1 MQQPR
6 RSQSEPEKS
15 SAPVRMVWVEYVRA
29 AALIWIVLVHI
40 FERVFGYAAFGNPGV
55 TWPPMAERISQFAPL
70 SGFGVWDVPVNLL
83 RYLGWFGDHGVQLFL
98 IVSGFGLTWGLLQKG
113 VGPVLP
119 LRSFYLRRFERIY
132 PSYWM
137 AHLIFFVLA
146 FVLLALEVRHT
157 SLTFYLSLT
166 GFRLTPASFYAISP
180 SWWYITLI
188 VQLYLVFP
196 LLWWL
201 LQRLGA
207 NRFLILCAVVAFG
220 IRAAG
225 LWFLKDSVYLD
236 MWSRGA
242 IFITR
247 LPEFVFGMALAVW
260 LGNHHSRVDR
270 WLAGPSGLGLAAL
283 LLIGGTIL
291 SFDLMGMTVA
301 LFMIGVGLFIPLYV
315 VWRHQDE
322 PTRAWGKGFKW
333 IGQHTNSLF
342 LMHHPFV
349 NVLVPATLGANL
361 LVNLPRGIIGG
372 LASFVVT
379 IPFALFLERAT
390 AWAQTLMTRSF
401 KRWGW
406 MRAGVMAATVAAFVA
421 ALLFGAD
428 LLIRRIN
435 PQEVRG
441 WGERPSLTPSEQF
454 GWHLIPNSVTN
465 LRWLSY
471 DYTLAANSLGFP
483 GPEYL
488 PERSPSTL
496 RILVTGDAF
505 SSAEGVN
512 TDQSWPRLLETRLNA
527 SSSRPTAQV
536 LNFAI
541 TGYGP
546 NQYAAVV
553 EHFAPLYQ
561 PDVILVEMF
570 VNDYLDV
577 SMSDAE
583 FQASIGFGTTSATSP
598 LSILALDNLRAF
610 LGFNIGEPLT
620 EFLTG
625 TPRFSGYVFGNLRVF
640 EQHGWDHEA
649 AVQAVRERL
658 TTIKQT
664 ADRIGADLWIIMVPA
679 SVQICNPVDLPYFP
693 RYVNLNDTAQFDL
706 ERPQR
711 DTAALAE
718 SLGIAYRDLRPTIQ
732 ALDEQG
738 CPYQPYNMHWL
749 PAVHETVAAEMVILL
764 ESMENS

>member
-6 RSQSEPEKS
+6 RSQPEAEKS
-15 SAPVRMVWVEYVRA
+15 SVPVRMIWVEYVRA
-29 AALIWIVLVHI
+29 VALIWIVLVHI
-40 FERVFGYAAFGNPGV
+40 FERVFGYAAFGNPGMN
-55 TWPPMAERISQFAPL
+55 WPPIAERISQFAPL
-70 SGFGVWDVPVNLL
+70 SGFGGWDIPVNLL

-98 IVSGFGLTWGLLQKG
+98 IISGFGLTWGLLQKG
-113 VGPVLP
+113 AGPVLP

-132 PSYWM
+132 PPYWM
-137 AHLIFFVLA
+137 AHVIFFGLA
-146 FVLLALEVRHT
+146 FVLLTLEVRHT
-157 SLTFYLSLT
+157 SLSFYVSLT

-188 VQLYLVFP
+188 VQLYLVYP

-201 LQRLGA
+201 LKRLGA
-207 NRFLILCAVVAFG
+207 NRFLIVCAVVAFG

-225 LWFLKDSVYLD
+225 LWLLSDSVYLD

-260 LGNHHSRVDR
+260 LRDHHASVDR
-270 WLAGPSGLGLAAL
+270 WLAGPPGLGLAAL
-283 LLIGGTIL
+283 LFIGGTIL

-301 LFMIGVGLFIPLYV
+301 LFMIGLGLFIPLYAI
-315 VWRHQDE
+315 WRRQDE
-322 PTRAWGKGFKW
+322 PTTAWGKGFKW

-349 NVLVPATLGANL
+349 NVLVPATFGANL

-372 LASFVVT
+372 LASFLVT
-379 IPFALFLERAT
+379 IPFALLLERIT
-390 AWAQTLMTRSF
+390 AWAQRVIAGSL

-406 MRAGVMAATVAAFVA
+406 GRAGVMAAVVTGLVV
-421 ALLFGAD
+421 ALLLGAE
-428 LLIRRIN
+428 LLIRRFN

-465 LRWLSY
+465 LRWLTY

-483 GPEYL
+483 GPEY
-488 PERSPSTL
+488 PSTRTPGTL

-527 SSSRPTAQV
+527 DSSNAGAEV

-553 EHFAPLYQ
+553 EHFAPLYR

-577 SMSDAE
+577 LMSDAE

-598 LSILALDNLRAF
+598 ISIFALDHLRAF
-610 LGFNIGEPLT
+610 LGFGIGEPLT

-625 TPRFSGYVFGNLRVF
+625 APRFSGYVLGNLRAF
-640 EQHGWDHEA
+640 EQQGWDYEA

-664 ADRIGADLWIIMVPA
+664 ADDIDADLWIIMVPA
-679 SVQICNPVDLPYFP
+679 SVQVCDRADLPYFP
-693 RYVNLNDTAQFDL
+693 RYVDLNDTTQFDL

-711 DTAALAE
+711 DTAALAK
-718 SLGIAYRDLRPTIQ
+718 SLGIGYRDLRPTIQ
-732 ALDEQG
+732 ALTEQG
-738 CPYQPYNMHWL
+738 CPYQPYNMHWR
-749 PAVHETVAAEMVILL
+749 PAVHETVAAEMVDLL
-764 ESMENS
+764 ESMKNS

>member
-1 MQQPR
+1 MQSPS
-6 RSQSEPEKS
+6 RSQSERS
-15 SAPVRMVWVEYVRA
+15 STPVRMVWVEYVRA
-29 AALIWIVLVHI
+29 VALIWIVLVHI
-40 FERVFGYAAFGNPGV
+40 FERVFGYAAFGNPGLN
-55 TWPPMAERISQFAPL
+55 WPPIAERIAQFAPL
-70 SGFGVWDVPVNLL
+70 TGLSAWDIPANLL

-113 VGPVLP
+113 TGAVLP

-132 PSYWM
+132 PPYWM
-137 AHLIFFVLA
+137 AHLIFLILA
-146 FVLLALEVRHT
+146 LVLLTLEVRHT

-188 VQLYLVFP
+188 VQLYLVYP

-201 LQRLGA
+201 LRRIGA
-207 NRFLILCAVVAFG
+207 NRFLIVCAVVAFG
-220 IRAAG
+220 VRAAG
-225 LWFLKDSVYLD
+225 LWLLSDSLYLD

-242 IFITR
+242 VFITR
-247 LPEFVFGMALAVW
+247 LPEFVFGMVLAVW
-260 LGNHHSRVDR
+260 LRDYHTRVDR
-270 WLAGPSGLGLAAL
+270 WLAGPPGLGLAAL

-291 SFDLMGMTVA
+291 SFDLMGMTFA
-301 LFMIGVGLFIPLYV
+301 SFMIGAGLFIPLYA
-315 VWRHQDE
+315 VWRQQDE
-322 PTRAWGKGFKW
+322 PTRAWGRGLKW

-349 NVLVPATLGANL
+349 NTLVPATLGANL
-361 LVNLPRGIIGG
+361 LANLPRGIIGG
-372 LASFVVT
+372 LAAFLVT
-379 IPFALFLERAT
+379 IPFALFLEQAAT
-390 AWAQTLMTRSF
+390 QVQRIITRSF

-406 MRAGVMAATVAAFVA
+406 VRAGVVMALAAGLTVA
-421 ALLFGAD
+421 
-428 LLIRRIN
+428 LLIGAELLVRQFN

-441 WGERPSLTPSEQF
+441 WGERPSLMPSAQF

-465 LRWLSY
+465 LRWQTY

-483 GPEYL
+483 GPEY
-488 PERSPSTL
+488 PTARTPGTL

-505 SSAEGVN
+505 SSAEGVD
-512 TDQSWPRLLETRLNA
+512 TDKSWPRLLESQLNA
-527 SSSRPTAQV
+527 ISSNRGAEV

-577 SMSDAE
+577 LVSDAE
-583 FQASIGFGTTSATSP
+583 FQASIGFGATTVTPPA
-598 LSILALDNLRAF
+598 SIVALDHLRAF
-610 LGFNIGEPLT
+610 LAFGIGEPLT

-625 TPRFSGYVFGNLRVF
+625 VPRFSGYVFGNLRAF
-640 EQHGWDHEA
+640 EQQGWDHEA
-649 AVQAVRERL
+649 ALQHVRERL
-658 TTIKQT
+658 TRIKQI
-664 ADRIGADLWIIMVPA
+664 ADRINAGLWIIMVPA
-679 SVQICNPVDLPYFP
+679 SVQVCVPDDLPYFP
-693 RYVNLNDTAQFDL
+693 RYVDLNDTALFDL

-711 DTAALAE
+711 DTSVLAE
-718 SLGIAYRDLRPTIQ
+718 SLGIGYYDLRPTLQ
-732 ALDEQG
+732 TLAERG

-749 PAVHETVAAEMVILL
+749 PAVHEKVAGEVVILL
-764 ESMENS
+764 ESTKNS

>member
-1 MQQPR
+1 MQQTHP
-6 RSQSEPEKS
+6 SQPELGKS
-15 SAPVRMVWVEYVRA
+15 PVPIRMVWVEYMRA
-29 AALIWIVLVHI
+29 VALIWIVLVHI

-55 TWPPMAERISQFAPL
+55 NWPPIAERISQFAPL
-70 SGFGVWDVPVNLL
+70 SGFGAWDVPVNLL

-98 IVSGFGLTWGLLQKG
+98 IISGFGLTWGLLQKG
-113 VGPVLP
+113 AGPVLP

-132 PSYWM
+132 PPYWL

-146 FVLLALEVRHT
+146 FVLLTLEVRHT

-166 GFRLTPASFYAISP
+166 GFRLTPASFYTISP

-188 VQLYLVFP
+188 VQLYLVYP

-201 LQRLGA
+201 LNRLGVT
-207 NRFLILCAVVAFG
+207 RFLILSAVVAFG
-220 IRAAG
+220 IRAVG
-225 LWFLKDSVYLD
+225 LSLLNDSLYLD

-247 LPEFVFGMALAVW
+247 LPEFVFGMSLAVW
-260 LGNHHSRVDR
+260 LHDRPAYADR
-270 WLAGPSGLGLAAL
+270 WLAGPPGLGLAAL
-283 LLIGGTIL
+283 LLIGGIIL
-291 SFDLMGMTVA
+291 SFDLVGMTVA
-301 LFMIGVGLFIPLYV
+301 LFMIGVGLFIPLYAL
-315 VWRHQDE
+315 WRHQDE
-322 PTRAWGKGFKW
+322 PTSALGRGFKW
-333 IGQHTNSLF
+333 IGQHTNFLF

-372 LASFVVT
+372 LASFIVT

-390 AWAQTLMTRSF
+390 VWVQTVMARGF

-406 MRAGVMAATVAAFVA
+406 VRAGVMAAAIAGLGV
-421 ALLFGAD
+421 ALLLGAE
-428 LLIRRIN
+428 LLIRRFN

-465 LRWLSY
+465 LRWLTY
-471 DYTLAANSLGFP
+471 DYSLAANSLGFP
-483 GPEYL
+483 GPEYPL
-488 PERSPSTL
+488 ERTPGTL

-527 SSSRPTAQV
+527 DPSKPGAEV

-561 PDVILVEMF
+561 PDAILVEMF

-577 SMSDAE
+577 LMSDAE
-583 FQASIGFGTTSATSP
+583 FQASIGFGTTSAASP
-598 LSILALDNLRAF
+598 VSIVALDHLRAF
-610 LGFNIGEPLT
+610 LGFNLGEPLT

-625 TPRFSGYVFGNLRVF
+625 APRFSGYVFGNLRVF
-640 EQHGWDHEA
+640 EQQGWDHEA
-649 AVQAVRERL
+649 AVRAVRERL
-658 TTIKQT
+658 TSIKQT
-664 ADRIGADLWIIMVPA
+664 ADRIGADLWVIMVPA
-679 SVQICNPVDLPYFP
+679 SVQICNSADLPYFP
-693 RYVNLNDTAQFDL
+693 RYVDLTDAAQFDL

-711 DTAALAE
+711 DTAMLAE
-718 SLGIAYRDLRPTIQ
+718 SLGMDYRDLRPTLQ
-732 ALDEQG
+732 VLSERD

-749 PAVHETVAAEMVILL
+749 PAVHETVAAEVVIML
-764 ESMENS
+764 ESMKNS

>member
-1 MQQPR
+1 
-6 RSQSEPEKS
+6 
-15 SAPVRMVWVEYVRA
+15 MVWVEYVRA

-40 FERVFGYAAFGNPGV
+40 SERVFGYAAFGNPGIN
-55 TWPPMAERISQFAPL
+55 WPPMAERIWQFAPI
-70 SGFGVWDVPVNLL
+70 SSFGAWDVPVNLL
-83 RYLGWFGDHGVQLFL
+83 RYLGWFGDHGVQVFL

-113 VGPVLP
+113 ASPVLP

-132 PSYWM
+132 PPYWM

-146 FVLLALEVRHT
+146 FVFLTLEVRHT

-188 VQLYLVFP
+188 VQLYLVYP

-201 LQRLGA
+201 LKHLGA
-207 NRFLILCAVVAFG
+207 ARFLILCAIVAFG

-225 LWFLKDSVYLD
+225 LWLLSDSIYLD

-260 LGNHHSRVDR
+260 LRDRQPRVDR
-270 WLAGPSGLGLAAL
+270 WLAGPPGLGFAAL

-301 LFMIGVGLFIPLYV
+301 LFMIGVGLFIPLYA

-322 PTRAWGKGFKW
+322 PTSAWGKGFKW

-349 NVLVPATLGANL
+349 TVLVPATLGANL
-361 LVNLPRGIIGG
+361 FSSLPRGIIGG
-372 LASFVVT
+372 LASFMVT

-390 AWAQTLMTRSF
+390 AWAQGVLVRWF

-406 MRAGVMAATVAAFVA
+406 VRAGVMMAVTVGLMV
-421 ALLFGAD
+421 ALLFGAE

-483 GPEYL
+483 GPEYP
-488 PERSPSTL
+488 PERSPGTL

-505 SSAEGVN
+505 SSAEGIN

-527 SSSRPTAQV
+527 SSAGPTAEV

-546 NQYAAVV
+546 NQYAAVI

-577 SMSDAE
+577 LMSDAE
-583 FQASIGFGTTSATSP
+583 FQASIGFGSTSASSP
-598 LSILALDNLRAF
+598 ASIAALDHLRAF
-610 LGFNIGEPLT
+610 LGFSVGEPLT

-625 TPRFSGYVFGNLRVF
+625 APRFSGYVLGNLRAF
-640 EQHGWDHEA
+640 EQQGWDHEA

-658 TTIKQT
+658 AAIKQT
-664 ADRIGADLWIIMVPA
+664 ADRVNASLWIILVPA
-679 SVQICNPVDLPYFP
+679 SIQICNPANLPYFP
-693 RYVNLNDTAQFDL
+693 RYVDLNDPAQFDL

-711 DTAALAE
+711 DTGVLAE
-718 SLGIAYRDLRPTIQ
+718 SLGIGYRDLRPTIQ
-732 ALDEQG
+732 ALAEQG

-749 PAVHETVAAEMVILL
+749 PAVHETVADEMVILL
-764 ESMENS
+764 ESTKNS